1 MKKLFNV
8 LLFFICLNSP
18 QAMAVNAQW
27 SGPWGITATSG
38 ADACKQLAYAAF
50 GAWRLD
56 FSWGAT
62 NFMPTVA
69 DPLTCTL
76 YRSNLGD
83 TFTLQYKLTSVT
95 CAGGAAFNSAT
106 LDCSAPKTPGQKI
119 MEAVDFSSVI
129 AWVIALGVCLIG
141 IALIYKAITF
151 SKRTVARVTR

>member
-18 QAMAVNAQW
+18 QVMAANAQW
-27 SGPWGITATSG
+27 FGPWGITATSG
-38 ADACKQLAYAAF
+38 ADACKQLAYATF
-50 GAWRLD
+50 GSWWVD
-56 FSWGAT
+56 FFWAAKD
-62 NFMPTVA
+62 FMPTSA
-69 DPLTCTL
+69 NPLVCTMF
-76 YRSNLGD
+76 RSNLGD
-83 TFTLQYKLTSVT
+83 TFTLPYKLTSVT

-141 IALIYKAITF
+141 IALIYKAITL
-151 SKRTVARVTR
+151 SNRTVARVTR